1 MREQHRNKNFIQ
13 AGKGI
18 LQVLAVLFLLGAL
31 VKLCNFLVVDD
42 ADSYTR
48 LTLHELYICQ
58 EPVETI
64 FLGSSHCFRAY
75 DPTLYQELTGESALN
90 LGSSS
95 QNYDTSYY
103 LLREAVSCQPVKT
116 LYLDMYWAFLYSQRD
131 GRDLVQANIISD
143 YMRPSLNKLDF
154 VLHMSSS
161 EHYTNT
167 VFPFRRNWRLLGDLS
182 YIRENVRKKQTE
194 AYRAYEPVIN
204 EEEYYA
210 GRGFVYS
217 TTELK
222 PEEITW
228 WEKFGKIDLS
238 GDDTFICSYLDRI
251 AALCQEQGIELIFVT
266 APSYYQYLDVVGPYD
281 PAHERILELAE
292 KYGVPYLDFNLCKE
306 EYLGLSAADYMDVDH
321 LNGAGAEKLTK
332 TLAELRN
339 DPSLIDEYFVSCY
352 DVR

>member
-1 MREQHRNKNFIQ
+1 M
-13 AGKGI
+13 
-18 LQVLAVLFLLGAL
+18 LQVLAVLIL
-31 VKLCNFLVVDD
+31 VGVLVRLCNYLVVDD

-48 LTLHELYICQ
+48 LTLHELYTSE
-58 EPVETI
+58 EPIETI

-75 DPTLYQELTGESALN
+75 DPALYQELTGETAFN

-103 LLREAVSCQPVKT
+103 LLKEAISCQPVKT
-116 LYLDMYWAFLYSQRD
+116 VYLDMYWAFLYSQRD

-154 VLHMSSS
+154 VLHMSAP

-182 YIRENVRKKQTE
+182 YLRENLRRKGE
-194 AYRAYEPVIN
+194 ESYRNYEPVIN

-217 TTELK
+217 TCELK

-238 GDDTFICSYLDRI
+238 GDDSFVMSYLDRI
-251 AALCQEQGIELIFVT
+251 AALCEEEGIQLIFVT
-266 APSYYQYLDVVGPYD
+266 APSYVQYLEVVGPYD
-281 PAHERILELAE
+281 PAHQRILELAE
-292 KYGVPYLDFNLCKE
+292 KYQVPYLDFNLCKE
-306 EYLGLSAADYMDVDH
+306 EYLGLSAGDYMDVDH
-321 LNGAGAEKLTK
+321 LNGQGAGKLTK
-332 TLAELRN
+332 TLSELRN
-339 DPSLIDEYFVSCY
+339 QPSLIDEYFVSCY